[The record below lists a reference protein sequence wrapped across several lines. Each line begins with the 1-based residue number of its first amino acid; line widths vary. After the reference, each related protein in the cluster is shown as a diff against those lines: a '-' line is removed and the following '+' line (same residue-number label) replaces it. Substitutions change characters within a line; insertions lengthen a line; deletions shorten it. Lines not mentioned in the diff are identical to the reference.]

1 MRAGRTMMAM
11 TALDVLCIGHAS
23 YDITMRVPHHP
34 GANEKMHAEALR
46 YDGGGPAANAAVAVR
61 RLGGTSAYC
70 GYLGWDMYG
79 DANAKA
85 FVHEGV
91 DLRWT
96 VRGEQPTPVSAILA
110 KPDGTRCVINYKRET
125 PWLQP
130 EVLAAMP
137 QMAAGVLL
145 FDGHEPLISVDI
157 ARAAR
162 RRGIPTVIDAGSVH
176 RGTRE
181 LVPIIDYLVSSER
194 FALDWAQT
202 TDAYAALARLAEVA
216 PNVVI
221 TRGGEGLLWARQGE
235 RGQVPAFAVDIVDS
249 TGAGDAF
256 HGAFAFGLARGMG
269 WIELLRYAS
278 AVGALTCTQ
287 LGARAGIPDAD
298 AVRTFLD
305 RG

>member
-1 MRAGRTMMAM
+1 M
-11 TALDVLCIGHAS
+11 TALDVLCIGQAS

-34 GANEKMHAEALR
+34 AANEKMRADALR
-46 YDGGGPAANAAVAVR
+46 YDGGGPAANAAVTVC
-61 RLGGTSAYC
+61 RLGGTAAYC
-70 GYLGWDMYG
+70 GYLGRDMYG

-85 FVHEGV
+85 FAQEGV
-91 DLRWT
+91 DLRWI
-96 VRGEQPTPVSAILA
+96 VRGESPTPLSAILA

-130 EVLAAMP
+130 EELASMP
-137 QMAAGVLL
+137 EMAVGVLL

-181 LVPIIDYLVSSER
+181 LAPIVDYLVGSER

-202 TDAYAALARLAEVA
+202 ADAHVALARLAEIA
-216 PNVVI
+216 PNVVV
-221 TRGGEGLLWARQGE
+221 TRGGEGLLWAREGE
-235 RGQVPAFAVDIVDS
+235 SGQMPAFTADIADS

-269 WIELLRYAS
+269 WVELLRYAS
-278 AVGALTCTQ
+278 AVGALACTRF
-287 LGARAGIPDAD
+287 GARAGIPDAD
-298 AVRTFLD
+298 AVRIFLD
-305 RG
+305 AR